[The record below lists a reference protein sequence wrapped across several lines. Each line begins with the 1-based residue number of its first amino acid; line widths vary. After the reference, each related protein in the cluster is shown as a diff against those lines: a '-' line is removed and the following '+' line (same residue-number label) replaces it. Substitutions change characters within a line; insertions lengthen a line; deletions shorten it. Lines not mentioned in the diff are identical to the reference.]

1 MMRDKVWADCKNR
14 LADSPEGLLL
24 PKLIPN
30 IENRVRKLPKPANA
44 SQALQPLFE
53 AVSNAF
59 YAIEDRPEERQQ
71 TAGMVRIDITDLS
84 NPNKFRVEVAD
95 NGIGL
100 DQERYDAFQTIDTDY
115 KRKKGG
121 KGVGRLFWLD
131 AFEKVTVESLYKD
144 KGTVRRRCIKFVLSN
159 DEQIVEEDLETGYT
173 GRTELGTTVICEGLR
188 GESYQRCFPKQ
199 KPTFLRHFSAHFI
212 ADFLVGNG
220 SAVQV
225 SLDGDITEYPKAI
238 SSLVVKSD
246 LTTGEFEIED
256 CGTFSVTGFA
266 CDKEASTGLD
276 GNHQMHLLGNGRT
289 VESRK
294 VDGLMGLSTISA
306 QGRDDLY
313 FHGCVTSE
321 YLNDRVNEGRTAFNV
336 PESILKSIVRKC
348 VERVRETVLA
358 EQMVAYE
365 DTRKESYGSFV
376 ARHPIYGFDDP
387 ETQLSRV
394 PFNALTPEEFATGL
408 VKYQIRR
415 DEERQEAMEEAI
427 RLLESGDDVPTTFDE
442 TLRRAVD
449 ELQSSEQ
456 LALAQH
462 VVRRKLVLELIDKL
476 LRRVRQR
483 EGKKDDFHLEKS
495 LHSFIVPMHIQ
506 GDDPN
511 EKRSRAH
518 DLWILDERLAF
529 TRAFSSDKRFDNLLA
544 DSTNA
549 ERADL
554 IVWDFASG
562 LGVADPD
569 KGGEKVDTTRPLDKV
584 MIVEFK
590 KPGRKSY
597 GADEQILFQ
606 ITKYISELRGE
617 EIEGFGR
624 ERIRI
629 ADDCIFY
636 CYVVADIVG
645 DLKKQL
651 STWSKTANGQGRI
664 MPLQGDVNGSI
675 EVIQWQDLV
684 NDAWARNEATLYA
697 AGLRR
702 R

>member
-1 MMRDKVWADCKNR
+1 
-14 LADSPEGLLL
+14 L
-24 PKLIPN
+24 PSLQPN
-30 IENRVRKLPKPANA
+30 IVNRVRKLPKPADA
-44 SQALQPLFE
+44 AQALQPLFE

-59 YAIEDRPEERQQ
+59 FAIEDRIE
-71 TAGMVRIDITDLS
+71 AGQKTPGNVRIDIEHLS
-84 NPNKFRVEVAD
+84 DPERFKVEVSD

-100 DQERYDAFQTIDTDY
+100 DPTRYEAFQTIDTDF

-131 AFEKVTVESLYKD
+131 AFVKVRVDSVYLDHGSKN
-144 KGTVRRRCIKFVLSN
+144 RRSFEFVLNN
-159 DEQIVEEDLETGYT
+159 DEQIVEHNLSDGYT
-173 GRTELGTTVICEGLR
+173 GRSELGTTVICEGLR
-188 GESYQRCFPKQ
+188 GASYKKCFPKQ
-199 KPTFLRHFSAHFI
+199 KPTFLRYFSAHFI

-220 SAVQV
+220 SAVQI
-225 SLDGDITEYPKAI
+225 SLDGEVTNYPEAI
-238 SSLVVKSD
+238 SDLVIGKN
-246 LTTGEFEIED
+246 LETGEFEIED
-256 CGTFSVTGFA
+256 YGKFSVSGFA

-276 GNHQMHLLGNGRT
+276 GNHQMHLLANGRT

-294 VDGLMGLSTISA
+294 VDGLIGLATISS
-306 QGRDDLY
+306 GTRDDLF
-313 FHGCVTSE
+313 FHGCVKSE
-321 YLNDRVNEGRTAFNV
+321 YLDERVNEGRTAFNV
-336 PESILKSIVRKC
+336 PEAILKKIARKC
-348 VERVRETVLA
+348 VEEVRETVLA
-358 EQMVAYE
+358 DQMEDYE
-365 DTRKESYGSFV
+365 NSRKVNYGNFV
-376 ARHPIYGFDDP
+376 SRHPIYGFDDP

-394 PFNALTPEEFATGL
+394 PFNAQSPEEFATGL

-415 DEERQEAMEEAI
+415 DEERQDAMENAI
-427 RLLESGDDVPTTFDE
+427 RLLDSEGDVPNTFED
-442 TLRRAVD
+442 TLQKAVG
-449 ELQSSEQ
+449 ELQASEQ

-462 VVRRKLVLELIDKL
+462 VVRRKLVLELFEKL

-483 EGKKDDFHLEKS
+483 EGREDDFHLEKT
-495 LHSFIVPMHIQ
+495 LHSFIVPMYVQ
-506 GDDPN
+506 GDDPT

-544 DSTNA
+544 DSDNA

-569 KGGEKVDTTRPLDKV
+569 KGGEKVDTRRPLDKV

-590 KPGRKSY
+590 KPGRKNY
-597 GADEQILFQ
+597 GAEDQIHFQ
-606 ITKYISELRGE
+606 ITKYINELRGE
-617 EIEGFGR
+617 EIEGFDR

-629 ADDCIFY
+629 AEDCVFY

-645 DLKKQL
+645 DLKRQL

-664 MPLQGDVNGSI
+664 MALQGDVNGSI

-684 NDAWARNEATLYA
+684 NDAWARNEATLHA

-702 R
+702 S

>member
-1 MMRDKVWADCKNR
+1 MYNNARTYSRNQIV
-14 LADSPEGLLL
+14 DSNKGVIL
-24 PKLIPN
+24 PNLIPN

-44 SQALQPLFE
+44 TQALQPLFE

-59 YAIEDRPEERQQ
+59 YAIEDRSLENVKI
-71 TAGMVRIDITDLS
+71 AGLVNIDITNLS
-84 NPNKFRVEVAD
+84 DPEKFKVEISD

-100 DQERYDAFQTIDTDY
+100 DHERYVAFQTIDTDY
-115 KRKKGG
+115 KRKRGG

-131 AFEKVTVESLYKD
+131 AFEKVFVESLYKVD
-144 KGTVRRRCIKFVLSN
+144 GALKRRCIKFVLNN
-159 DEQIVEEDLETGYT
+159 DEQIIEEYLENGYT
-173 GRTELGTTVICEGLR
+173 GRTEQGTTVICEGLR
-188 GESYQRCFPKQ
+188 GQSYQRYFPKQ

-220 SAVQV
+220 AAVRI
-225 SLDGDITEYPKAI
+225 SLDGEITDYPSAI
-238 SSLVVKSD
+238 SSLVIERD
-246 LTTGEFEIED
+246 LETGDFEID
-256 CGTFSVTGFA
+256 DHGTFSVTGFA

-294 VDGLMGLSTISA
+294 VDGLLGLSTISA
-306 QGRDDLY
+306 NGRDDLY
-313 FHGCVTSE
+313 FQGCVKSDF
-321 YLNDRVNEGRTAFNV
+321 LDDRVNEGRTAFNL
-336 PESILKSIVRKC
+336 PESIIKTIVRKC
-348 VERVRETVLA
+348 SEQVRDTVLA
-358 EQMVAYE
+358 DQMVAYE
-365 DTRKESYGSFV
+365 ETRKKSYGSFV

-387 ETQLSRV
+387 EVQLSRV
-394 PFNALTPEEFATGL
+394 PLNAQTAEEYATGL

-415 DEERQEAMEEAI
+415 DEERQNAMEDAI
-427 RLLESGDDVPTTFDE
+427 RLLESGDSIPNTFEE
-442 TLRRAVD
+442 TLAKAVGD
-449 ELQSSEQ
+449 LQTSEQ
-456 LALAQH
+456 LALAHH

-476 LRRVRQR
+476 LRRVRER
-483 EGKKDDFHLEKS
+483 EGKKDDYHLEKS
-495 LHSFIVPMHIQ
+495 LHSFIVPMHVQ
-506 GDDPN
+506 GDNPN

-544 DSTNA
+544 DSENA

-554 IVWDFASG
+554 LVWDFASG

-569 KGGEKVDTTRPLDKV
+569 KGGEKVDTSRPLDKV

-597 GADEQILFQ
+597 GAEEQIHYQ
-606 ITKYISELRGE
+606 ITKYIDELRGE

-684 NDAWARNEATLYA
+684 NNAWARNEATLYA

-702 R
+702 S